1 LKRFFQHFFKDY
13 STSIEMSS
21 SNLLKLLEETLLQ
34 TQDAAGHLSISYERC
49 KGISPL
55 TGYSENELIELEA
68 FTGRFARL
76 CDLITQ
82 KLLKTIERLD
92 SETPGTV
99 RDRINNAEKKGI
111 VPSAEKLLEIRDV
124 SNTIAHDYEGES
136 FAAII
141 SFAVSNT
148 PLLLSIND
156 LAKEYCK
163 KFK

>member
-1 LKRFFQHFFKDY
+1 
-13 STSIEMSS
+13 MPS
-21 SNLLKLLEETLLQ
+21 SNLIKLLEETLLQ
-34 TQDAAGHLSISYERC
+34 TDDATRHLSISFERC
-49 KGISPL
+49 KPISAIP
-55 TGYSENELIELEA
+55 GYSENELIELEA

-82 KLLKTIERLD
+82 KILKTIERLD

-111 VPSAEKLLEIRDV
+111 VPSAETLLEIRDV
-124 SNTIAHDYEGES
+124 RNTIAHDYEGES

-141 SFAVSNT
+141 SFAIANT
-148 PLLLSIND
+148 PHLLKITE

>member
-1 LKRFFQHFFKDY
+1 
-13 STSIEMSS
+13 MPS
-21 SNLLKLLEETLLQ
+21 SNLIKLWEETLVPV
-34 TQDAAGHLSISYERC
+34 QDAAGHLYISYERC
-49 KGISPL
+49 KSISSL
-55 TGYSENELIELEA
+55 VGYSENELIELEA
-68 FTGRFARL
+68 YTRRFARL

-99 RDRINNAEKKGI
+99 RDRINNSEKKGI
-111 VPSAEKLLEIRDV
+111 VPSAETLLEIRDV
-124 SNTIAHDYEGES
+124 RNTIAHDYEGES

-148 PLLLSIND
+148 PVLLTITE
-156 LAKEYCK
+156 LAKEYCI

>member
-1 LKRFFQHFFKDY
+1 
-13 STSIEMSS
+13 M
-21 SNLLKLLEETLLQ
+21 EETLLQ
-34 TQDAAGHLSISYERC
+34 AEDATRHLSISFERC
-49 KGISPL
+49 KRISSLP
-55 TGYSENELIELEA
+55 GYSENELIELEA

-82 KLLKTIERLD
+82 KLLKTVERLD

-99 RDRINNAEKKGI
+99 RDRINNGEKKGI
-111 VPSAEKLLEIRDV
+111 VPSAETLLEIRDV
-124 SNTIAHDYEGES
+124 RNTIAHDYEGES

-148 PLLLSIND
+148 PVLFMIIE